1 MSDTFDN
8 IINIT
13 RHKLNQLLMKDDLEE
28 DIIEKIH
35 DTLLFIDKLSINTQI
50 EMYGDIEPEWLTS
63 AALDVG
69 LIRKKKKRTPKV
81 TD

>member
-13 RHKLNQLLMKDDLEE
+13 RHNLNQLLGKDDLEE
-28 DIIEKIH
+28 AVIDKIH
-35 DTLLFIDKLSINTQI
+35 DTLLFIDKIIIKTKK
-50 EMYGDIEPEWLTS
+50 EKYEDKEPEWLTY

-69 LIRKKKKRTPKV
+69 LVRKKKKRTPKV